1 MLTDQVDV
9 DGNGKL
15 DFEEFVYAVCGD
27 HGASTRRKLQRAFD
41 MFDVNG
47 SGTIDRW
54 VKRCRERGYLIGPAP
69 TTLLPCSLHL
79 YLPCREELEFMGKK
93 LGAVFTPD
101 EVDKLIK
108 SADTDGDGEIDIHE
122 FSNLLLDS
130 VVA

>member
-54 VKRCRERGYLIGPAP
+54 VKRCRERGYLIGLAMSQ
-69 TTLLPCSLHL
+69 TGTRAKRC
-79 YLPCREELEFMGKK
+79 
-93 LGAVFTPD
+93 A
-101 EVDKLIK
+101 
-108 SADTDGDGEIDIHE
+108 
-122 FSNLLLDS
+122 
-130 VVA
+130 